1 MALPVFF
8 GLDFGNHS
16 IKVVQVKDADRSP
29 KLVSY
34 GSASTP
40 RGVIRSENVEHQ
52 KDLAKAAKELVNS
65 LGIKTNKTVVALP
78 ESAIFTRL
86 VTLPQMKNEEIESS
100 VYWEAKQ
107 YIPVDISE
115 VQLDWVEVGEM
126 KVGDITQK
134 RILIVAAPRTLVELY
149 VKIVEIAGFEPIAL
163 ETEAIANV
171 RAMSNSSKN
180 AKAIILDFG
189 ANSTDL
195 AVMSEGNLL
204 FSQSLSTGSDAL
216 TKAVMQEYAFSK
228 EQAEEYKRT
237 YGIDE
242 TQLEGRLANTLKPVT
257 NLIVEEAK
265 RAISFY
271 RTHSAEEA
279 PTQVFLVGDGARLPG
294 LSTYMSRELGIGASV
309 GNPWN
314 NISLGERF
322 GKELA
327 TGAPGYS
334 VPVGLALK
342 TN

>member
-1 MALPVFF
+1 MTLPVFF

-16 IKVVQVKDADRSP
+16 IKVVQIKGADKKP
-29 KLVSY
+29 QLTAY
-34 GSASTP
+34 GSVATP
-40 RGVIRSENVEHQ
+40 FGVIRSENLEHQ
-52 KDLAKAAKELVNS
+52 KQLAQVAKELTKSV
-65 LGIKTNKTVVALP
+65 GIKTKKVVVALP

-86 VTLPQMKNEEIESS
+86 VTLPQMKEEEIESS
-100 VYWEAKQ
+100 IYWEAKQ

-115 VQLDWVEVGEM
+115 VQLDWMEVGET

-134 RILIVAAPRTLVELY
+134 RVLIAAAPKTLVELY
-149 VKIVEIAGFEPIAL
+149 VKIVELAGFEPIAL

-171 RAMSNSSKN
+171 RSMSNSSNN

-195 AVMSEGNLL
+195 TVMSDGHLL
-204 FSQSLSTGSDAL
+204 FSQTLSTGSDAL
-216 TKAVMQEYAFSK
+216 TKSIMQEYAFSK

-242 TQLEGRLANTLKPVT
+242 AQLEGRLAATLKPVM
-257 NLIVEEAK
+257 NLIVEEVR

-271 RTHSAEEA
+271 RTHSAQEA
-279 PTQVFLVGDGARLPG
+279 PAQVFLVGDGAKLPG
-294 LSTYMSRELGIGASV
+294 LSTYLSRELGLGTSV

-314 NISLGERF
+314 NIDLGDRF

-327 TGAPGYS
+327 SGAPGYS
-334 VPVGLALK
+334 VAVGLALK
-342 TN
+342 TS